1 MSGIQKQV
9 LSLYRRCLRAAMSKP
24 KGIRESQIAYVK
36 SQFRTGAKSVKKSE
50 FKTIETMLRLGEK
63 QLKTLGKKTV
73 GTISTHEL

>member
-24 KGIRESQIAYVK
+24 KDVRESQIAYVK
-36 SQFRTGAKSVKKSE
+36 QQFRIGAKSVKKSE

-63 QLKTLGKKTV
+63 QLKILGKKTV
-73 GTISTHEL
+73 GNISTYQI